1 MSFMDFHQLKIFVEV
16 ARQKNFSRAAESIF
30 LSQPTVS
37 AHIKALEDEIG
48 SPLFD
53 RSQRE
58 LQLTGSGRIL
68 FKYACELLEIKEKA
82 LWAIQEEHRIVKGN
96 LQIAASSVPGA
107 YLLPGLLYSFRRRYP
122 GVTFSVPFRD
132 TKQVI
137 DSIQDYTCDLG
148 FTGEPGNQEGL
159 GHIMLVEDDLIL
171 IAPSGTNLPI
181 VDSPSPGS
189 GIPTT
194 ELKYCLEM
202 PFILREPGSATRQV
216 FENALKKH
224 FRQSVI
230 LNVTS
235 YIESQEAIKEA
246 VKKGLGLT
254 VISMMAVREELKA
267 KLLEGYKLRDLPL
280 KRNFYLVYRKKRI
293 LPPLSRAF
301 FEFTL
306 EYFQKS
312 GEVTGT

>member
-1 MSFMDFHQLKIFVEV
+1 MDFHQLKIFVEV
-16 ARQKNFSRAAESIF
+16 ARQKNFSRAAEIIF

-48 SPLFD
+48 APLFD

-58 LQLTGSGRIL
+58 LQLTGSGKIL

-107 YLLPGLLYSFRRRYP
+107 YLLPGLLYSFHQKYP
-122 GVTFSVPFRD
+122 GITFSVPFRD
-132 TKQVI
+132 TNQVI
-137 DSIQDYTCDLG
+137 EDIQDYTCDLG

-171 IAPSGTNLPI
+171 IAPLGTNLPI
-181 VDSPSPGS
+181 VDSPASGIPGAPGF

-194 ELKYCLEM
+194 ELKYCLKM

-216 FENALKKH
+216 FEKALKEH
-224 FRQSVI
+224 SQENNT

-293 LPPLSRAF
+293 LPPLSRTF
-301 FEFTL
+301 FDFTL
-306 EYFQKS
+306 EYFQKP
-312 GEVTGT
+312 VK